1 MSAAA
6 TDRRMSPPRH
16 ELDALRTPLREGER
30 RILDLLDAKLPP
42 AWDIYIQPHLNGCR
56 PDFVLL
62 SQACGVA
69 LLEVKEWASIDPI
82 ALATALDRL
91 RLYESEIEE
100 LYCPALSARV
110 GSLANV
116 SARLVLTSITR
127 SRLDAAAPALSTEQ
141 IVCGDELKM
150 KRLVPVAFREP
161 CHLDAEA
168 MADLRSWLDEPRC
181 AREQRMP
188 LFRELSVKQR
198 ALVGDPTAASR
209 LRRIKGSAGAGK
221 SLVLAARAAHLAKFE
236 GKRGLVTSFNVTLLH
251 YLRDLAVRYPVP
263 ERNALVNE
271 YVTWIH
277 FHAWCKR
284 ICIEAG
290 LGDRYRALF
299 TAAPLERVMSDL
311 LPELTIEALVI
322 RNPRYDFILVDEGQD
337 WQLGWWKTLQCAL
350 ADGGEM
356 MLVAD
361 RTQDVYG
368 NRKKWTDE
376 AMSGAGFRG
385 AWTSLDESYRLP
397 APLLPRLQTFATSF
411 IRDDV
416 HLPSAPQLELQR
428 FATEWINVEKG
439 SEGEACLAAA
449 RRLQSGQMLGD
460 RVAPPDIVLLVQTRE
475 AGTACVEALQR
486 GGYSVCHTFARDG
499 RAERRLKHAFFRG
512 DARIKATTYQ
522 SYKGFEN
529 SAVIVVVTR
538 AEAEYDFR
546 GIYAALTRVKR
557 DAAGSA
563 LIVIN
568 SADALR
574 AYGAGW

>member
-1 MSAAA
+1 
-6 TDRRMSPPRH
+6 
-16 ELDALRTPLREGER
+16 
-30 RILDLLDAKLPP
+30 
-42 AWDIYIQPHLNGCR
+42 
-56 PDFVLL
+56 V
-62 SQACGVA
+62 
-69 LLEVKEWASIDPI
+69 
-82 ALATALDRL
+82 
-91 RLYESEIEE
+91 
-100 LYCPALSARV
+100 
-110 GSLANV
+110 
-116 SARLVLTSITR
+116 
-127 SRLDAAAPALSTEQ
+127 
-141 IVCGDELKM
+141 ELKM

-161 CHLDAEA
+161 CHLSDEA
-168 MADLRSWLDEPRC
+168 MGDLRSWLDEPRC

-198 ALVGDPTAASR
+198 AMVGDPAAATR

-263 ERNALVNE
+263 ERNALVNQF
-271 YVTWIH
+271 VTWIH
-277 FHAWCKR
+277 FHGWCKR

-299 TAAPLERVMSDL
+299 TSASFERVMNEL
-311 LPELTIEALVI
+311 LPALTSEALSI
-322 RNPRYDFILVDEGQD
+322 RNPRYEFILVDEGQD
-337 WQLGWWKTLQCAL
+337 WQLGWWKTLQAAL
-350 ADGGEM
+350 AEGGEM

-385 AWTSLDESYRLP
+385 PWTSLDDSYRLP
-397 APLLPRLQTFATSF
+397 GPLLPRLQTFTAGF

-416 HLPSAPQLELQR
+416 HLPSSPQLELHG

-439 SEGEACLAAA
+439 REGEMCLEAA
-449 RRLQSGQMLGD
+449 RRLHSGELLGD

-475 AGTACVEALQR
+475 VGVACVGALESS
-486 GGYSVCHTFARDG
+486 GYAVCHTFATDPR
-499 RAERRLKHAFFRG
+499 EQRRLKHAFFRG

-529 SAVIVVVTR
+529 STVIVVITR

-574 AYGAGW
+574 SYGDIWSAAPT